1 MSSGLMQG
9 ETCLSNLPADFTDGS
24 QCCHKAQ
31 KEESSLF
38 LYRDANTKHNLD
50 LRLKAVTNLFTN
62 KSSKSYSFSLIFL
75 TSK

>member
-1 MSSGLMQG
+1 MQG
-9 ETCLSNLPADFTDGS
+9 ETCLSNLPADFTDGL

-50 LRLKAVTNLFTN
+50 LRLKAVYLPINLLN
-62 KSSKSYSFSLIFL
+62 L
-75 TSK
+75 TLAH